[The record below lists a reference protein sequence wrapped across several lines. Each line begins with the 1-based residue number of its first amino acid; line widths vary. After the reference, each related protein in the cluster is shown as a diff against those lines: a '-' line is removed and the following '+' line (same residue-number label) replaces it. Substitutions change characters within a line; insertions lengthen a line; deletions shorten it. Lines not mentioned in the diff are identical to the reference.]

1 MSVRTTP
8 AVLLRAHPWSE
19 SSHVLR
25 FLTPGLGVVGVVARG
40 VRSRSSKGGAPLE
53 TFARGELTLDFRPE
67 RELHGYRDFVPG
79 PGNPRGLGRAL
90 LALSGASYL
99 AELVLAH
106 ALEEGHPALHERFV
120 EAISA
125 LEEAEAR
132 ALPGIFLAA
141 GWGILDDFGFPPRL
155 DACVRC
161 GGDPGG
167 GGGAGAGPGENP
179 GGDPDGAGEADP
191 GTALARFDF
200 EAGGLLCPVCAGPRS
215 GARLGPGARAD
226 LGRLAA
232 GEPVGALRGAL
243 QHFGFLDHYAR
254 LHLGLDRPLKSEP
267 LVRQAL
273 LAA

>member
-1 MSVRTTP
+1 MSGVRTTP

-25 FLTPGLGVVGVVARG
+25 FLTPELGVVGVVARG

-79 PGNPRGLGRAL
+79 PGTPRGLGRAL
-90 LALSGASYL
+90 LALAGASYL
-99 AELVLAH
+99 AELILDH
-106 ALEEGHPALHERFV
+106 ALEEGHPGLFDRFV
-120 EAISA
+120 GALAA
-125 LEEAEAR
+125 LEEAEAE

-155 DACVRC
+155 EACVRC

-167 GGGAGAGPGENP
+167 GGEE
-179 GGDPDGAGEADP
+179 EAATP
-191 GTALARFDF
+191 TPALARFDF
-200 EAGGLLCPVCAGPRS
+200 EAGGLLCPRCAGPGT

-226 LGRLAA
+226 LERLAA
-232 GEPVGALRGAL
+232 GASVGALRGAL
-243 QHFGFLDHYAR
+243 AHFGFLDHYAR
-254 LHLGLDRPLKSEP
+254 LHLGLDRPLRSEP

-273 LAA
+273 PSAQQA